1 METTNALGNVENVA
15 KEKVK
20 KSDESGESPKEKLI
34 KLNEFKE
41 KGLISEEDFNSKK
54 EEILKEM

>member
-1 METTNALGNVENVA
+1 MKNALENYAPIVE
-15 KEKVK
+15 EKVEETNE
-20 KSDESGESPKEKLI
+20 SDENPEDKLI

-41 KGLISEEDFNSKK
+41 KGQNSEEDFNSKK